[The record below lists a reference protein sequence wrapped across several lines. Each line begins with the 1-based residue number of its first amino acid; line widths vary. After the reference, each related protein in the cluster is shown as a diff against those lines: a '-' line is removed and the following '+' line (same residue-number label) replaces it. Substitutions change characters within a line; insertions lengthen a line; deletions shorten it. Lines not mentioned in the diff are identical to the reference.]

1 MESAALITNR
11 EIMHISVLHRINYGV
26 GVINVASP
34 ECKRAIC
41 FTHESSSANKLT
53 ENEMN
58 QSL

>member
-34 ECKRAIC
+34 ECKSAIC
-41 FTHESSSANKLT
+41 FTHASSSANKLT
-53 ENEMN
+53 KKK
-58 QSL
+58 